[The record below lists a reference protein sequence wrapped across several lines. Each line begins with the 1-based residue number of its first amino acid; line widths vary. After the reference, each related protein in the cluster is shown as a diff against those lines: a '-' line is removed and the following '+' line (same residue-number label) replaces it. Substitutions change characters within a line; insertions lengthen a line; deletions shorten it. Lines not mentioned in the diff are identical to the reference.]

1 LRRSRLSAARLYRH
15 KSSPGYPQLKRLLI
29 RPGAIGDC
37 IVSLPA
43 LEHLKGEYTEVWTSG
58 PNVPLIRF
66 ADRVRSI
73 SSTGIDFFPPRLEG
87 MRPFDDV
94 VSWYGTNRPEFREA
108 TSPYPVRFLDA
119 LPNAPG
125 VHAIDFY
132 MRQVGGA
139 DGAIPRIDVPR
150 EDHGFIAVHPY
161 SGSPKKNWPYFAE
174 LIARLDRS
182 VQVCVGPEQSWPG
195 AVRYDDLY
203 ELAKWLATAAL
214 YIGNDSGITHLAA
227 AVGIPVIAI
236 FQASDLAT
244 WAPRGR
250 AATLS
255 LLQPEVDDVVA
266 CASERGT
273 QSR

>member
-1 LRRSRLSAARLYRH
+1 
-15 KSSPGYPQLKRLLI
+15 
-29 RPGAIGDC
+29 
-37 IVSLPA
+37 
-43 LEHLKGEYTEVWTSG
+43 VWTTG

-73 SSTGIDFFPPRLEG
+73 SSTGIDFFPPRLEA
-87 MRPFDDV
+87 MEPFDEI

-108 TSPYPVRFLDA
+108 ASYYPVRFLDA
-119 LPNAPG
+119 LPNTPG

-150 EDHGFIAVHPY
+150 EDRRFIAVHPY
-161 SGSPKKNWPYFAE
+161 SGSAKKNWPYFAE
-174 LIARLDRS
+174 LIARLDRP
-182 VQVCVGPEQSWPG
+182 VQVCVGPEQSWRG

-203 ELAKWLATAAL
+203 ALAKWLAQATL
-214 YIGNDSGITHLAA
+214 YIGNDSGITHLAS

-236 FQASDLAT
+236 FQASDPVM

-250 AATLS
+250 APTLS
-255 LLQPEVDDVVA
+255 LLQPEIDAVVG
-266 CASERGT
+266 CADQWERRNGIL
-273 QSR
+273 RHIRGGEG